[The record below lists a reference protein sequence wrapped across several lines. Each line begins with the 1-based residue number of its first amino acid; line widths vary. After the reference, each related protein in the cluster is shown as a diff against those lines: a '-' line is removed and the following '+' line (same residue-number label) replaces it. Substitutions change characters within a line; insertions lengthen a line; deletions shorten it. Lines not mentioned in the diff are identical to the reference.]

1 MKSWLT
7 AILLLF
13 VLCIKAQDYIVL
25 KTGEEIASKIKEVGD
40 TEIKYNK
47 FENIDGPVYTIK
59 TEKVFMLKY
68 ANGTKDIFNAQ
79 QEKTN
84 QVPSVVK
91 SQSKATTSI
100 DQSYKL
106 DKEWKKHYATGVALT
121 TVGAVSMAA
130 SLPMIALGAIDLDVA
145 YQYVGTRYYDH
156 YIDEG
161 ISLTVLGPLLLGSS
175 IAMVAVGAKNLKKA
189 KAIKQGSPKTSN
201 NVEFS
206 PTGVSYTLKF

>member
-1 MKSWLT
+1 MKHFYSAAFWLFT
-7 AILLLF
+7 LYTS
-13 VLCIKAQDYIVL
+13 AQDYIVL
-25 KTGEEIASKIKEVGD
+25 KTGEEIASKINEVGD

-91 SQSKATTSI
+91 SQPKTTTSI
-100 DQSYKL
+100 DYYKL